1 MEIECGENVYENPQ
15 ETAELVKKHYGLAGK
30 RFIEVLKGIS
40 IDDLH
45 SIQKEFQKK
54 LYDDE
59 AMQKQSLSLAI
70 LLTADKIAT
79 DHLFRDGRY
88 ITLAEAKTVLIN
100 KNDLSDN
107 ERCYRYLQ
115 DKIAMNNQRFDID
128 TKVEKWGVLEQGY
141 AIIYNQAFKEL
152 CKSGG
157 FSDKAFLSWADRKGL
172 IETQG
177 GRLTKVKKV
186 DGNPVRCVFL
196 RLNDNVD
203 KDGFEPVEECEQVE
217 LPFK

>member
-1 MEIECGENVYENPQ
+1 M
-15 ETAELVKKHYGLAGK
+15 
-30 RFIEVLKGIS
+30 
-40 IDDLH
+40 
-45 SIQKEFQKK
+45 
-54 LYDDE
+54 
-59 AMQKQSLSLAI
+59 AI
-70 LLTADKIAT
+70 LLTAEKIAT
-79 DHLFRDGRY
+79 DYLFRDGRY

-115 DKIAMNNQRFDID
+115 DKIAMNNQKFDID

-177 GRLTKVKKV
+177 GRLTKVKKL